1 MISLQINPSPAS
13 YEDSLLCPAIV
24 MDLGSVISSN
34 NRELHSSEMR
44 GENSKTDSS
53 TKIDE
58 KNIKLNRKRKLQQK
72 GSEKL
77 NVRENV
83 QGVRDR
89 VLLTVLTRAVDDS
102 GWVEGAGE
110 SSTST
115 SASASTSTST
125 SSTLTPH
132 FIQIV
137 L

>member
-1 MISLQINPSPAS
+1 
-13 YEDSLLCPAIV
+13 